1 MELEI
6 SNKMANEKGENNEA
20 TKFMQEL
27 EETKEKLEIADKN
40 LAMELCKKFKLPSDC
55 AEELEKKI
63 EKYLEKYSRSNDVMY
78 IGYDLKT
85 NSYYQDQYKWY
96 GKDRINI
103 TKERA
108 EDLGIGSFYEVT
120 FNGPEADA
128 TINIENIDY
137 VIRRAIETSIKEQ
150 LQEGIDIKDIDL
162 FKLKDDYKN
171 CSFISKIYEE
181 DEPKRERPEW
191 AKQNNVYL

>member
-20 TKFMQEL
+20 TKFIQEL
-27 EETKEKLEIADKN
+27 EEAKEKLEIADKN

-85 NSYYQDQYKWY
+85 NSYYQDRYKWY

-137 VIRRAIETSIKEQ
+137 VIRRAIGTSIKEQ

-171 CSFISKIYEE
+171 CSFIRKIYEE

-191 AKQNNVYL
+191 AKQNNVYI